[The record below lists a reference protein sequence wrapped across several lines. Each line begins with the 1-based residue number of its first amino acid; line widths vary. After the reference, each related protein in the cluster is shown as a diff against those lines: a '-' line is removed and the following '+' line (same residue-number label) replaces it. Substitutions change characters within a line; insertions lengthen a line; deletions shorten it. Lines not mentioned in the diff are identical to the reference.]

1 MTHFI
6 FTQRCIVSRIAM
18 RIQQT

>member
-6 FTQRCIVSRIAM
+6 FTQRCIVSRTAM